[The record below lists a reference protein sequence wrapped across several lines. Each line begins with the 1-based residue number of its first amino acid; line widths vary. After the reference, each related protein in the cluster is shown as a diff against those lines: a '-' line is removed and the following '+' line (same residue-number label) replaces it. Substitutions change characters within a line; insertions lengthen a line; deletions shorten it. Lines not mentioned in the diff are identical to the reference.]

1 MIFSVV
7 SSEGRFTPWTMKL
20 DCGRLSFSMVQLD
33 GPPSMV
39 LFLKKSIHKVF
50 RLIFL
55 LGLYRFSYMLV
66 KHVVNN
72 QTLILPREWDKIAML
87 SLVFENMGH
96 RERNTWSQEQICKS
110 E

>member
-1 MIFSVV
+1 
-7 SSEGRFTPWTMKL
+7 
-20 DCGRLSFSMVQLD
+20 
-33 GPPSMV
+33 
-39 LFLKKSIHKVF
+39 
-50 RLIFL
+50 
-55 LGLYRFSYMLV
+55 MLV

-110 E
+110 